1 MRRGFDWLAQSG
13 TAGHPEAERVGGLM
27 KRLLSVTGAVA
38 ALLVALPAVARD
50 YYYFNKPGI
59 DRQTYLEDRLTC
71 DALAGGVARISP
83 DTREM
88 NRQIWQNKNL
98 TTGQSAAAAGIANL
112 LVGLLAGSES
122 RRLQWQV
129 ERICLADKGYRRFEM
144 AKAEWKTIEKTEDV
158 AARIDK
164 WFALASS
171 TAPQGK
177 EMYE

>member
-1 MRRGFDWLAQSG
+1 MKPLLFA
-13 TAGHPEAERVGGLM
+13 TAC
-27 KRLLSVTGAVA
+27 VA
-38 ALLVALPAVARD
+38 ALLVSLPAAARD
-50 YYYFNKPGI
+50 YYYFNKPAV
-59 DRQTYLEDRLTC
+59 DRQAYLEDRLAC

-98 TTGQSAAAAGIANL
+98 TTGQSAAAAGIATL
-112 LVGLLAGSES
+112 LVALMAGSVS
-122 RRLQWQV
+122 RRLQRQV

-144 AKAEWKTIEKTEDV
+144 DKAEWKTIEKTEDV

-171 TAPQGK
+171 PQPLGK

>member
-1 MRRGFDWLAQSG
+1 
-13 TAGHPEAERVGGLM
+13 M
-27 KRLLSVTGAVA
+27 KLLPCIAAPIA
-38 ALLVALPAVARD
+38 ALVLASPAAARD

-59 DRQTYLEDRLTC
+59 DRHAYLEDRLAC
-71 DALAGGVARISP
+71 DALAGGVARVSTNTDAI
-83 DTREM
+83 DQ
-88 NRQIWQNKNL
+88 QIWNNRNL
-98 TTGQSAAAAGIANL
+98 TMGQSAAAAGIATLMIAL
-112 LVGLLAGSES
+112 LDGGAN

-144 AKAEWKTIEKTEDV
+144 DKADWKAIDKTDDV

-171 TAPQGK
+171 EAPKGK

>member
-1 MRRGFDWLAQSG
+1 MRRLFIVSI
-13 TAGHPEAERVGGLM
+13 
-27 KRLLSVTGAVA
+27 A
-38 ALLVALPAVARD
+38 ALAAASPAAARD
-50 YYYFNKPGI
+50 YYFFNKPGV
-59 DRQTYLEDRLTC
+59 DRQVYLEDRLAC

-83 DTREM
+83 DTTAM
-88 NRQIWQNKNL
+88 NQQIWQNRNL
-98 TTGQSAAAAGIANL
+98 TMGQSAAAAGIA
-112 LVGLLAGSES
+112 GLLIGLMAGGES

-144 AKAEWKTIEKTEDV
+144 DKGEWKAIDKTEDI

-171 TAPQGK
+171 EAPTGK

>member
-1 MRRGFDWLAQSG
+1 MKPLLCA
-13 TAGHPEAERVGGLM
+13 AGAI
-27 KRLLSVTGAVA
+27 A
-38 ALLVALPAVARD
+38 ALLVSQPVAARD
-50 YYYFNKPGI
+50 YYYFNKPAV
-59 DRQTYLEDRLTC
+59 DRQTYLEDRLAC
-71 DALAGGVARISP
+71 DALAGGVARLSP

-88 NRQIWQNKNL
+88 NRQIWQNSNL

-112 LVGLLAGSES
+112 LVALLAGGEN

-144 AKAEWKTIEKTEDV
+144 DKAEWKTIEKTDDV
-158 AARIDK
+158 AVRIDK

-171 TAPQGK
+171 TAPSGK

>member
-1 MRRGFDWLAQSG
+1 
-13 TAGHPEAERVGGLM
+13 M
-27 KRLLSVTGAVA
+27 KPLLFANACVSE
-38 ALLVALPAVARD
+38 LLVSLHAAASD
-50 YYYFNKPGI
+50 YYYFNKPAV
-59 DRQTYLEDRLTC
+59 DRQAYLEDRLAC

-112 LVGLLAGSES
+112 LVALLAGSER

-144 AKAEWKTIEKTEDV
+144 DKAEWKTIQKTEDV

-171 TAPQGK
+171 PQPLGK

>member
-1 MRRGFDWLAQSG
+1 MKPLLLV
-13 TAGHPEAERVGGLM
+13 AGAM
-27 KRLLSVTGAVA
+27 A
-38 ALLVALPAVARD
+38 ALLVSAPAAARD
-50 YYYFNKPGI
+50 YYYFNKPAV

-83 DTREM
+83 DTTEM

-98 TTGQSAAAAGIANL
+98 TTGQSAAAAGIAGL
-112 LVGLLAGSES
+112 MVALLAGGEN

-144 AKAEWKTIEKTEDV
+144 DKAAWKDIEKTGDV
-158 AARIDK
+158 ALRIDK

-171 TAPQGK
+171 SAPPGK

>member
-1 MRRGFDWLAQSG
+1 MR
-13 TAGHPEAERVGGLM
+13 P
-27 KRLLSVTGAVA
+27 LLSAAGVIA
-38 ALLVALPAVARD
+38 ALLVSSPAAARD
-50 YYYFNKPGI
+50 YYYFNKPAV
-59 DRQTYLEDRLTC
+59 DRQAYLEDRLTC
-71 DALAGGVARISP
+71 DSLAGGVARVSP

-112 LVGLLAGSES
+112 LVALLAGSER

-144 AKAEWKTIEKTEDV
+144 DKAEWKTIEKTEDV

-171 TAPQGK
+171 PQPLGK